1 MPLHRD
7 LNIAPPP
14 QPSPHAG
21 RETQFL
27 PRVRGRLGGGHV
39 EKPTQRHLLAS
50 VQLWSVEP
58 PIYLPLL
65 ALGWARCGQ
74 ASRAAETLRA
84 LVGDEE
90 VQREVGVSFAAR
102 CIAERGSSQVVIA
115 AAPTAEQLRGAR
127 LENQYTWVSALLAV
141 AETLLDIPPYLDAET
156 IPYRMFGSFFV
167 QLTGVEAFDPYNLTL
182 PLFTGEMPETN
193 EHDAG

>member
-1 MPLHRD
+1 MAFAYL
-7 LNIAPPP
+7 
-14 QPSPHAG
+14 
-21 RETQFL
+21 
-27 PRVRGRLGGGHV
+27 RLD
-39 EKPTQRHLLAS
+39 QRAAATASLEQAAAILAS
-50 VQLWSVEP
+50 VQLWSVERA
-58 PIYLPLL
+58 IYLPLL